1 MTCFHFYAILYSV
14 GGIFFSI
21 LIVICFEKLFIAIF
35 NDKSPTKQFYN
46 LCSAGFLPIISMK
59 NCYVFFLY
67 PISFLQIESQTSL
80 LYWNHMMLSI
90 YLSLFA
96 EKNESI
102 VLIFKTIKEVFSTV
116 WSFSKLNSVFLL
128 LYIIGYFFDMFY

>member
-1 MTCFHFYAILYSV
+1 MLPFLCYIVLSWRNFFLHSHSYLLWETFHRHFY
-14 GGIFFSI
+14 
-21 LIVICFEKLFIAIF
+21 
-35 NDKSPTKQFYN
+35 DKSPTKQFYN